1 MGDNYFGEQLNFT
14 SEENLPSNLIKSM
27 QFIQAK
33 LSPGEV
39 QSSTQG
45 HTAHRGLN

>member
-1 MGDNYFGEQLNFT
+1 MGDNYFREQLNFT
-14 SEENLPSNLIKSM
+14 AEENLPSNLIKSM

-39 QSSTQG
+39 LSSTQG